1 MCSPPSTLQ
10 DIKNGGTPLHWAKNK
25 EIAVALI
32 EAGCHIDAKNFNGD
46 TALHLACHHG
56 RLECVMALVSN
67 GAQIDL
73 KDQEGNTPLHLAC
86 QMGHDSLVKALLVFD
101 ADYGEKNEKNETAF
115 QVALNK
121 ASDSS
126 MMDFKD
132 RKGIVFAM
140 YAIGANGDHELPEK
154 FKQSKKASKVIT
166 SISALSLISALI
178 HLCNFLFLM
187 NNSSS

>member
-1 MCSPPSTLQ
+1 
-10 DIKNGGTPLHWAKNK
+10 
-25 EIAVALI
+25 
-32 EAGCHIDAKNFNGD
+32 
-46 TALHLACHHG
+46 
-56 RLECVMALVSN
+56 
-67 GAQIDL
+67 
-73 KDQEGNTPLHLAC
+73 
-86 QMGHDSLVKALLVFD
+86 
-101 ADYGEKNEKNETAF
+101 
-115 QVALNK
+115 
-121 ASDSS
+121 
-126 MMDFKD
+126 MMVFKD

>member
-86 QMGHDSLVKALLVFD
+86 QMGHDSLVKALLVID
-101 ADYGEKNEKNETAF
+101 ADYGEKNEK
-115 QVALNK
+115 K
-121 ASDSS
+121 
-126 MMDFKD
+126 
-132 RKGIVFAM
+132 
-140 YAIGANGDHELPEK
+140 
-154 FKQSKKASKVIT
+154 
-166 SISALSLISALI
+166 
-178 HLCNFLFLM
+178 
-187 NNSSS
+187 